1 MTQAR
6 AQDRLQPAL
15 LDRLTDDDPQA
26 RAEPA
31 DQRVM
36 SRARLREAVLRDLS
50 WLFNTSAPSDDG
62 TLERYPHARRSVLNY
77 GLPPLSGLTAS
88 SIDPPALE
96 ALVKRAILDHE
107 PRILAKTLR
116 VEALVSDKQ
125 LDHHNQISFR
135 ISGQLWAQP
144 VPLELLLHTDIDVET
159 GRVEIK
165 ELAR

>member
-1 MTQAR
+1 MSQVR

-15 LDRLTDDDPQA
+15 LDRLTDLDPQSSV
-26 RAEPA
+26 EPA
-31 DQRVM
+31 EQRVM
-36 SRARLREAVLRDLS
+36 SRGRLREAVLRDLS
-50 WLFNTSAPSDDG
+50 WLFNATAHSSGGEFED
-62 TLERYPHARRSVLNY
+62 YPHARHSVLNY
-77 GLPPLSGLTAS
+77 GLPPLSGQTAS

-107 PRILAKTLR
+107 PRILAETLR
-116 VEALVSDKQ
+116 VEALVSDMQ

-144 VPLELLLHTDIDVET
+144 VPMELLLHTDIDLET